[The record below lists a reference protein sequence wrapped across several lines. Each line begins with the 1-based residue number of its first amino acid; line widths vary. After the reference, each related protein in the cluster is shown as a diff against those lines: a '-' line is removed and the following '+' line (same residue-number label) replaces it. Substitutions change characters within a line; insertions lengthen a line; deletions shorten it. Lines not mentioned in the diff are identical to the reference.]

1 MKIST
6 THYDDGIPVGNW
18 ENKYESKNFIAKY
31 LVGQFLQTI
40 KHLILNYGEE
50 IDSINEIGCGEG
62 YLSSFIL
69 SLNVAPVK
77 GCDFSEKIVNFAK
90 KRENNVHF
98 YVRNIYNLKREN
110 DKADLVI
117 CCEVLEHL
125 EDPEK
130 ALETLSKITNKYLLL
145 SVPNEPIWRI
155 LNVMR
160 GAHLKRFGN
169 TPGHL
174 NHWTSKQFFELTSN
188 YMQIIEIR
196 KPLPW
201 TILLLKKGY
210 EK

>member
-31 LVGQFLQTI
+31 LVDQFLQTI
-40 KHLILNYGEE
+40 KQLILNYGDE

-69 SLNVAPVK
+69 SLNVASVNA
-77 GCDFSEKIVNFAK
+77 CDFSEKIVDFAK

-98 YVRNIYNLKREN
+98 YVRNIYDLKREN
-110 DKADLVI
+110 DNADLVI

-130 ALETLSKITNKYLLL
+130 ALETLSKIANKYLLL
-145 SVPNEPIWRI
+145 SVPNEPIWRF
-155 LNVMR
+155 LNMVR
-160 GAHLKRFGN
+160 GAHLKWFGN

-174 NHWTSKQFFELTSN
+174 NHWSSKQFYKLASN
-188 YMQIIEIR
+188 YMQIIELR